1 MLRTRSIRCCLWFLP
16 REGRNMFLLLRKIQ
30 ISDSLCKWHKFV
42 IFIWILWCSRLV
54 IITRIKARCFHLVSV
69 QIHLKLYRTD
79 WVFNVWNIKILS
91 LIFKCISLQTSKIA
105 RTLLNIL
112 TIISHILKKE
122 YLPLWCWN
130 DEYFLLNR
138 LVCLLRSNSI

>member
-1 MLRTRSIRCCLWFLP
+1 MLRSRSIRCCLRFLP
-16 REGRNMFLLLRKIQ
+16 REWRNMFLLLRKIQ
-30 ISDSLCKWHKFV
+30 ISDSLCKWDKFL
-42 IFIWILWCSRLV
+42 IFIWLLWSSRVV
-54 IITRIKARCFHLVSV
+54 ITTRIKARSFNLVSV

-79 WVFNVWNIKILS
+79 RVFNVWNIKILS
-91 LIFKCISLQTSKIA
+91 LIFKCISLQTSKIT

-122 YLPLWCWN
+122 YLPFWCWD

-138 LVCLLRSNSI
+138 LFCLLRSYSI